1 MRAQELLSTLSL
13 KQKIG
18 QLVQLYGRYILR
30 RNPETGEPVKDI
42 FALTDE
48 ERASIGSFLDNSTA
62 DGSLAEW
69 EAFLSDEI
77 GGQIPPLCMHDV
89 IHGCDTIFPVAI
101 GQACSFSP
109 ALMRESARVAG
120 LEAAA
125 HNIHTVFAP
134 MADLARD
141 ARWGR
146 IMESYGEDP
155 FLNGLYAAAAVEGF
169 HDADITCCV
178 KHMAAYGAV
187 EAGREYNTVQMGERM
202 LREQYLP
209 AYQKAIEAGADMVM
223 TSYTAVNDIPATA
236 NRQLMVDILRKEWG
250 FTGLVVSDSG
260 AIREMIPHGFAKD
273 KKEAALLAMRA
284 QVDIDMSS
292 DCYLR
297 SLEDLVN
304 DGSITEAQIDE
315 ACLRVLQLKERMGL
329 LDGSATPATLAER
342 EERILKE
349 DDLQLAEECAVQS
362 AVLLKNDG
370 VLPLADTVKKLAV
383 IGPFADTE
391 EILGNWICFGEKQYG
406 KRVIPTVK
414 EALQQQ
420 MPGCDLRVE
429 EGCSWQLEDATTDF
443 RCAVEAARES
453 EAVVLC
459 LGEHQSHSG
468 EGNSRAN
475 IALPQAQLQLAKEV
489 IAANPNT
496 AVLLFCGR
504 PLAIAQLSELAPA
517 ILCMW
522 QPGTRGAA
530 AAASLLLGKRNP
542 SGKLT
547 ACWPRQVGQ
556 CPIYYNR
563 TNTGRPCW
571 AENGQKTRSMTSNY
585 IDEYTQP
592 LFSFGH
598 GLSYSRFV
606 YGKAELDRR
615 TMTAEETVTVSVTV
629 KNDGPVTGT
638 ETVQLYIRDLFASVV
653 RPIKE
658 LKAFQKIMLAP
669 GEETTVS
676 FTIDE
681 PMLRFWR
688 ADMTFGS
695 EPGEFAAM
703 VGGSSMQLDTQN
715 FWLE

>member
-1 MRAQELLSTLSL
+1 MRAEELLRTLSL

-18 QLVQLYGRYILR
+18 QLVQLYGRYIIR
-30 RNPETGEPVKDI
+30 CNPETGEPVKDI
-42 FALTDE
+42 FSLTDE

-62 DGSLAEW
+62 DGSLVEW

-77 GGQIPPLCMHDV
+77 GGKIPPLCMHDV

-120 LEAAA
+120 LEATA
-125 HNIHTVFAP
+125 HNIHAVFAP

-155 FLNGLYAAAAVEGF
+155 FLNGLYAAATVEGF
-169 HDADITCCV
+169 HDADIACCV

-187 EAGREYNTVQMGERM
+187 EAGREYNAVQIGERM
-202 LREQYLP
+202 LREQYFP
-209 AYQKAIEAGADMVM
+209 AYQKAVEAGADMVM

-236 NRQLMVDILRKEWG
+236 NRQLMVDVLRKEWG
-250 FTGLVVSDSG
+250 FTGLVISDSG
-260 AIREMIPHGFAKD
+260 AVREMIPHGFAKD

-297 SLEDLVN
+297 FLEELVEEGSL
-304 DGSITEAQIDE
+304 SEAQIDA

-329 LDGSATPATLAER
+329 LDETAVPLNPAER
-342 EERILKE
+342 EQHILRE
-349 DDLQLAEECAVQS
+349 EYLQLAEECAVQS
-362 AVLLKNDG
+362 AVLLKNEG
-370 VLPLADTVKKLAV
+370 VLPLANTVKRLAV

-414 EALQQQ
+414 DSLQRQL
-420 MPGCDLRVE
+420 PDSTILVE
-429 EGCSWQLEDATTDF
+429 EGCSWQLEDTTTDF
-443 RCAVEAARES
+443 RRAVDAARNS

-459 LGEHQSHSG
+459 LGEHQSYSG
-468 EGNSRAN
+468 EGCSRAN
-475 IALPQAQLQLAKEV
+475 ITLPQAQLRLAEEV

-496 AVLLFCGR
+496 TVLLFCGR
-504 PLAIAQLSELAPA
+504 PLAIPQLSELAPA

-530 AAASLLLGKRNP
+530 AAASLLLGRRNP

-547 ACWPRQVGQ
+547 ASWPRQVGQ

-571 AENGQKTRSMTSNY
+571 SKNGQKIRSMTSNY

-606 YGKAELDRR
+606 YEKVQLDRCE
-615 TMTAEETVTVSVTV
+615 MTANDTITLSVTV
-629 KNDGPVTGT
+629 RNDGPMVGT

-658 LKAFQKIMLAP
+658 LKGFQKITLAP
-669 GEETTVS
+669 GENTTVS

-681 PMLRFWR
+681 SMLRFWR

-695 EPGEFAAM
+695 EPGEFSAM
-703 VGGSSMQLDTQN
+703 IGGSSIQLETRN
-715 FWLE
+715 FRLV